1 MRRWRWAV
9 LAGICGLHAA
19 AVAALAPGRDTVPPK
34 VTLPVLEARLIA
46 EPEPAS
52 PAPAP
57 VVEPPPKPTIR
68 PPKPRSRPRS
78 AAMPSPSPSPA
89 SVLPSAE
96 ASAAPAVA
104 AAPTIAPAAVPSV
117 ASRPIRREPAAISCR
132 IPAYPADARR
142 RHETGVVTLALL
154 IDEDGGVADR
164 RLEASSGSESLDQA
178 ALSALSRCRFSP
190 GTADGRPRQAWVR
203 LRYVWKLE

>member
-1 MRRWRWAV
+1 MRRWHWVV

-46 EPEPAS
+46 EPEPAL

-57 VVEPPPKPTIR
+57 VVEPPPKPTI
-68 PPKPRSRPRS
+68 PPKKPRSRPS
-78 AAMPSPSPSPA
+78 PAPSPSPA
-89 SVLPSAE
+89 PVSS
-96 ASAAPAVA
+96 SAAPSVA
-104 AAPTIAPAAVPSV
+104 AAPAAAAPMIAPGA
-117 ASRPIRREPAAISCR
+117 ASRPTRREPAAISCR
-132 IPAYPADARR
+132 TPAYPADARR

-154 IDEDGGVADR
+154 IDEEGGVADR
-164 RLEASSGSESLDQA
+164 RLETSSGSESLDQA

-190 GTADGRPRQAWVR
+190 GTVDGRPRQAWVR